1 MSTPDTMRVH
11 LFESKRDWHRD
22 NAHRALVLAKENLD
36 RLLAGWDTAPAELV
50 EMHARH
56 LVGHAAEAH
65 AEAAAFH
72 ALSSVSFLT
81 SDKPA
86 KETAK

>member
-1 MSTPDTMRVH
+1 MSTADTTRVH
-11 LFESKRDWHRD
+11 LFEGERTRHRD

-36 RLLAGWDTAPAELV
+36 RLLAGWDTESPGLI

-56 LVGHAAEAH
+56 LVGQTTEAH

-72 ALSSVSFLT
+72 SLSDVSFLT
-81 SDKPA
+81 SEEQTP
-86 KETAK
+86 